1 MKACAPISLKS
12 ASVKLNVTSVIIS
25 FNISQGSLTNLTV
38 SLFTVSSQWW
48 NDSVNNSIVRSVPLT
63 PNP

>member
-12 ASVKLNVTSVIIS
+12 APVGLNITSVIIS
-25 FNISQGSLTNLTV
+25 FKISQGSLNKVTV

-48 NDSVNNSIVRSVPLT
+48 NDSVNNSTVCSVPLT
-63 PNP
+63 PDS